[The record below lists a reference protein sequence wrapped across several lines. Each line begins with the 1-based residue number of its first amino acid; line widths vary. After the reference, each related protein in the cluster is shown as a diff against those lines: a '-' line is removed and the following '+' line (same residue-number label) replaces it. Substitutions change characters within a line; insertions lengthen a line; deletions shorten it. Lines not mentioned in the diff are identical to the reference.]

1 VFIAKLI
8 KEFLKVLQTDVSP
21 NQIAFGAAL
30 GVFLG
35 LVPGILMKCILFV
48 LILILRVNIGSAL
61 AAWTLFGVISFALDP
76 ISDKIGFFILNIDFL
91 IPLWTYLYNLA
102 IVPFTKFNNSMVM
115 GNIVLGLLFFIPVFF
130 ASKKFISYYRT
141 HWRDKVAKWRLTK
154 LLTAGILSHTI
165 LK

>member
-8 KEFLKVLQTDVSP
+8 KEILKILQTDISP
-21 NQIAFGAAL
+21 NQIAFGAAV

-35 LVPGILMKCILFV
+35 LVPGIAMKCVFFF
-48 LILILRVNIGSAL
+48 LILLLRVNIGSAL
-61 AAWTLFGVISFALDP
+61 AACTLFGVLGLALDP
-76 ISDKIGFFILNIDFL
+76 AADKIGFFILNADSLVPF
-91 IPLWTYLYNLA
+91 WTYLYNAEIIPL
-102 IVPFTKFNNSMVM
+102 TNFNNSLVA
-115 GNIVLGLLFFIPVFF
+115 GNIVLGIIFFAPVFF

-141 HWRDKVAKWRLTK
+141 HWRDKVIKWRVTK